1 MSLFQL
7 FVSSFLQ
14 KIFFSNK
21 KKGAS
26 SVALFFQEKID
37 FLLSRLSTS
46 IWGLNSVPKLRS
58 YSIFYF
64 LFSVLFFSQFT
75 FAQEQ
80 KKPKIGLVLSG
91 GGAKGFAH
99 IGVLKVLEEAGVKV
113 DYIGGTSMGAV
124 VGGLYA
130 SGYNA
135 AQIDSIFQATDFNEL
150 INDFIP
156 RSSKNFY
163 ERRNDES
170 YALALPFNKFKI
182 GIPEALSKGMYNYNL
197 LSRITRN
204 VRHIKDFNKLPT
216 PFLCIGTNIET
227 GKEVLLNKGNLAQAM
242 IASSAFP
249 SLFSPVEIDGEILVD
264 GGVVNNYPIE
274 EVRKLGA
281 DFIIGVDVQHDLLD
295 RNQLKDATKILI
307 QITNL
312 HSIERMKKN
321 VDNTDIYIRPDITQY
336 SVISFDK
343 GKDIITKG
351 EEATFAVF
359 EQLKKLVDE
368 SNPYKKPEL
377 KLISDS
383 LYIKNINSTR
393 LDNYTKEYVYGKLR
407 FKPKSKI
414 SYNDF
419 LKGINN
425 INATQNFSA
434 ISYSF
439 DPNEDGVDLNLNL
452 KENSTKTYLKFGLH
466 YDNLFKS
473 GVLVNLTRKKALL
486 KNDVASLDV
495 ILGDNIRYNLDYYI
509 ENGFNLSFGFKSHYN
524 QFNRNIGKDISP
536 TTVTNQDINS
546 INVDFTDLTNQVYF
560 QSLFVQ
566 KFLIG
571 GGVELKFLKIKSET
585 LANVDPIIDRSN
597 YFSVFGYM
605 KFDSFDNK
613 YFPKKGWYFTG
624 DIQSFLLSSNYTG
637 NFKPLSIAKGDF
649 GVAATLFKNTTIKL
663 QTDAGFSFGQ
673 QSVPFFNFILGGYGY
688 NALNSFKYLYGYDYL
703 SLVANSYIK
712 STGTLDYEFFK
723 KNHVNFSA
731 NFANIGDR
739 IFESV
744 DWISIPKY
752 SGYAVGYGL
761 ETVVGPIE
769 IKYSWSP
776 EQPKGFTWFSIGFL
790 F

>member
-1 MSLFQL
+1 MSPFQL
-7 FVSSFLQ
+7 SVSSSLQ

-26 SVALFFQEKID
+26 KVALFFDEKID
-37 FLLSRLSTS
+37 FWLSRLSTS
-46 IWGLNSVPKLRS
+46 IWGINSVSKQLL
-58 YSIFYF
+58 YSIGYSLISIF
-64 LFSVLFFSQFT
+64 FFST
-75 FAQEQ
+75 STYAQQQ

-99 IGVLKVLEEAGVKV
+99 IGVLKVLEEAGIKI

-135 AQIDSIFQATDFNEL
+135 AQIDSIFQATDFTKL

-163 ERRNDES
+163 ERRNEEL
-170 YALALPFNKFKI
+170 YAIVLPFNKMKI

-204 VRHIKDFNKLPT
+204 VRHINDFNKLPI
-216 PFLCIGTNIET
+216 PFLCIGTNIEN

-281 DFIIGVDVQHDLLD
+281 DIIIGVDVQHDLLD
-295 RNQLKDATKILI
+295 RTQLKDATKILI

-312 HSIERMKKN
+312 HSTERMKKN
-321 VDNTDIYIRPDITQY
+321 VSNTDIYIRPDITQY

-343 GKDIITKG
+343 GKEIITKG

-359 EQLKKLVDE
+359 EDLKKLVGE
-368 SNPYKKPEL
+368 SAPYKKP
-377 KLISDS
+377 KLVLIPDS
-383 LYIKNINSTR
+383 LKIKAIKVNS
-393 LDNYTKEYVYGKLR
+393 LEDYTKEYVYGKLR

-414 SYNDF
+414 DYDDF
-419 LKGINN
+419 LTGINN
-425 INATQNFSA
+425 MNATQNFSA

-439 DPNEDGVDLNLNL
+439 EPNKDGVDLNLNL
-452 KENSTKTYLKFGLH
+452 KENSTRTYLKFGLH

-473 GVLVNLTRKKALL
+473 GVLLNLTRKKALL
-486 KNDVASLDV
+486 KNDIASLDIV
-495 ILGDNIRYNLDYYI
+495 LGDNFRYNLDYYI
-509 ENGFNLSFGFKSHYN
+509 ENGFNLSFGFKSHYI
-524 QFNRNIGKDISP
+524 QFNRNIAAGISP
-536 TTVTNQDINS
+536 TIVNNS
-546 INVDFTDLTNQVYF
+546 DVNNINVDYSDQTNQIYF

-571 GGVELKFLKIKSET
+571 GGLELKYLKIKSGT
-585 LANVDPIIDRSN
+585 LANVDPIIDRSS
-597 YFSVFGYM
+597 YTSLFGYL

-624 DIQSFLLSSNYTG
+624 DIQSFLFSSNYTG
-637 NFKPLSIAKGDF
+637 DFKPFSIAKGDF
-649 GVAATLFKNTTIKL
+649 GVAATLFENATVKI

-673 QSVPFFNFILGGYGY
+673 ESVPFFNFILGGYGY
-688 NALNSFKYLYGYDYL
+688 NTINGFKYLYGYDYM
-703 SLVANSYIK
+703 SVVANSYIK
-712 STGTLDYEFFK
+712 STATLDYEFYK
-723 KNHVNFSA
+723 KNHINFSA
-731 NFANIGDR
+731 NFANIGNR

-761 ETVVGPIE
+761 ETVIGPIE
-769 IKYSWSP
+769 VKYSWSP

>member
-712 STGTLDYEFFK
+712 STGTLDYEFYK

>member
-1 MSLFQL
+1 MKKIALLFIVFISLT
-7 FVSSFLQ
+7 V
-14 KIFFSNK
+14 FS
-21 KKGAS
+21 
-26 SVALFFQEKID
+26 
-37 FLLSRLSTS
+37 
-46 IWGLNSVPKLRS
+46 
-58 YSIFYF
+58 
-64 LFSVLFFSQFT
+64 
-75 FAQEQ
+75 QEQ
-80 KKPKIGLVLSG
+80 KRPKIGLVLSG

-99 IGVLKVLEEAGVKV
+99 IGVLKVLEEAGVKI

-124 VGGLYA
+124 IGGLYA

-135 AQIDSIFQATDFNEL
+135 AQIDSIFQATNFNEL

-163 ERRNDES
+163 ERRNDEL
-170 YALALPFNKFKI
+170 YALVLPFNKMKI

-204 VRHIKDFNKLPT
+204 VRHIKDFNQLPI

-227 GKEVLLNKGNLAQAM
+227 GEEVLLNKGNLAQAM

-249 SLFSPVEIDGEILVD
+249 SLFSPVEIDGKILVD

-281 DFIIGVDVQHDLLD
+281 DIIIGVDVQNDLLD
-295 RNQLKDATKILI
+295 RTQLKDATKILV

-312 HSIERMKKN
+312 QSIERMKRN
-321 VDNTDIYIRPDITQY
+321 VTNTDIYIKPDVTQY
-336 SVISFDK
+336 GVISFDK
-343 GKDIITKG
+343 GNEIIRKG
-351 EEATFAVF
+351 EEATFAVY
-359 EQLKKLVDE
+359 EQLKKIVDE
-368 SNPYKKPEL
+368 SNPYRKPKLEL
-377 KLISDS
+377 RSDS
-383 LYIKNINSTR
+383 LQIRAINSNE
-393 LDNYTKEYVYGKLR
+393 LDNYTKEYVIGKLR
-407 FKPKSKI
+407 FKPGTKTC
-414 SYNDF
+414 YDDL

-425 INATQNFSA
+425 INATKNFSA
-434 ISYSF
+434 ISYSLEA
-439 DPNEDGVDLNLNL
+439 NKEDVDLNINL
-452 KENSTKTYLKFGLH
+452 RENSTKTYLKFGLH

-473 GVLVNLTRKKALL
+473 GVLVNLTRKKTLF
-486 KNDVASLDV
+486 KNDIASLDIV
-495 ILGDNIRYNLDYYI
+495 LGDNIRYNLDYYI

-524 QFNRNIGKDISP
+524 QFNRNVAKEISS
-536 TTVTNQDINS
+536 TTLNNPDINS
-546 INVDFTDLTNQVYF
+546 LNVDFTDMTNQAYF

-571 GGVELKFLKIKSET
+571 GGVELKYLKIKSET
-585 LANVDPIIDRSN
+585 LANVDPIIDNSN
-597 YFSVFGYM
+597 YFSLFGYM
-605 KFDSFDNK
+605 KYDSFDNK

-624 DIQSFLLSSNYTG
+624 DVQSYLLSSNYTG
-637 NFKPLSIAKGDF
+637 DFKPYSIAKGDF
-649 GVAATLFKNTTIKL
+649 GVAATLFKNATVKF

-673 QSVPFFNFILGGYGY
+673 QSVAFFNFVLGGYGF
-688 NALNSFKYLYGYDYL
+688 NPLNNFKYLYGYDYL
-703 SLVANSYIK
+703 SVAANSYIK
-712 STGTLDYEFFK
+712 STGTIDYEFLK

-761 ETVVGPIE
+761 ETVIGPIE

>member
-1 MSLFQL
+1 MKKIALLFIVFISLT
-7 FVSSFLQ
+7 V
-14 KIFFSNK
+14 FS
-21 KKGAS
+21 
-26 SVALFFQEKID
+26 
-37 FLLSRLSTS
+37 
-46 IWGLNSVPKLRS
+46 
-58 YSIFYF
+58 
-64 LFSVLFFSQFT
+64 
-75 FAQEQ
+75 QEQ
-80 KKPKIGLVLSG
+80 KRPKIGLVLSG

-99 IGVLKVLEEAGVKV
+99 IGVLKVLEEAGVKI

-124 VGGLYA
+124 IGGLYA

-135 AQIDSIFQATDFNEL
+135 TQIDSIFQATNFNEL

-163 ERRNDES
+163 ERRNDEL
-170 YALALPFNKFKI
+170 YALVLPFNKMKI

-204 VRHIKDFNKLPT
+204 VRHIRDFNQLPI

-227 GKEVLLNKGNLAQAM
+227 GEEVLLNKGNLAQAM

-249 SLFSPVEIDGEILVD
+249 SLFSPVEIDGKILVD

-281 DFIIGVDVQHDLLD
+281 DIIIGVDVQNDLLD
-295 RNQLKDATKILI
+295 RTQLKDATKILV

-312 HSIERMKKN
+312 QSIERMKKN
-321 VDNTDIYIRPDITQY
+321 VTNTDIYIKPDVTQY
-336 SVISFDK
+336 GVISFDK
-343 GKDIITKG
+343 GNEIIRKG
-351 EEATFAVF
+351 EEATFAVY
-359 EQLKKLVDE
+359 EQLKKIVDE
-368 SNPYKKPEL
+368 SNPYRKPKLEL
-377 KLISDS
+377 RSDS
-383 LYIKNINSTR
+383 LQIRAINSNE
-393 LDNYTKEYVYGKLR
+393 LDNYTKEYVIGKLR
-407 FKPKSKI
+407 FKPGTKTC
-414 SYNDF
+414 YDDL

-425 INATQNFSA
+425 INATKNFSA
-434 ISYSF
+434 ISYSLEA
-439 DPNEDGVDLNLNL
+439 NKEDVDLNINL
-452 KENSTKTYLKFGLH
+452 RENSTKTYLKFGLH

-473 GVLVNLTRKKALL
+473 GVLVNLTRKKTLF
-486 KNDVASLDV
+486 KNDIASLDIV
-495 ILGDNIRYNLDYYI
+495 LGDNIRYNLDYYI

-524 QFNRNIGKDISP
+524 QFNRNVAKEISSS
-536 TTVTNQDINS
+536 TVNNPDINS
-546 INVDFTDLTNQVYF
+546 LNVDFTDMTNQAYF

-571 GGVELKFLKIKSET
+571 GGVELKYLKIKSET
-585 LANVDPIIDRSN
+585 LANVDPIIDNSN
-597 YFSVFGYM
+597 YFSLFGYM
-605 KFDSFDNK
+605 KYDSFDNK

-624 DIQSFLLSSNYTG
+624 DVQSYLLSSNYTG
-637 NFKPLSIAKGDF
+637 DFKPYSIAKGDF
-649 GVAATLFKNTTIKL
+649 GVAATLFKNATVKF

-673 QSVPFFNFILGGYGY
+673 QSVAFFNFVLGGYGF
-688 NALNSFKYLYGYDYL
+688 NPLNNFKYLYGYDYL
-703 SLVANSYIK
+703 SIAANSYIK
-712 STGTLDYEFFK
+712 STGTLDYEFLK

-761 ETVVGPIE
+761 ETVIGPIE